1 MEAKAFQCMQMGLN
15 VLFILPSANDKKPK
29 TLLALKIQEHW
40 KNLKEQHQWQNDF
53 HFCSLKRKGI
63 PIDYE
68 HLKELI
74 QSEAYRDAA
83 IFIDELSIRNN
94 KDLQGLIEIV
104 TMYEQRT
111 IWIAITSIDHRP
123 YNDVSTEKVKTEF
136 EKHNFYIPELLNPI
150 RNSKEI
156 VKFAH
161 PSIKGELT

>member
-15 VLFILPSANDKKPK
+15 VLFILPSANGKETK

-53 HFCSLKRKGI
+53 HFCSLRRKGI
-63 PIDYE
+63 YIDFV

-83 IFIDELSIRNN
+83 VFVDELSTWNN
-94 KDLQGLIEIV
+94 NDLQDLIEIV
-104 TMYEQRT
+104 AMYQQRT
-111 IWIAITSIDHRP
+111 IWIAITSIDHMQH
-123 YNDVSTEKVKTEF
+123 NEVSTEKVKMDF

-161 PSIKGELT
+161 PSIKGKVT